1 MDIKA
6 LAEKSS
12 LRKYCLWTMV
22 VLAVFA
28 VAGFLVVPPVL
39 KSVLTRQLKEK
50 LHREVSIRE
59 IQFNPFVLA
68 VKIGGFSMK
77 ERDGS
82 GPFVS
87 FDDLYLNFQLASV
100 YRGGPVLRDIILKSP
115 RLTVVRGEDLKYNF
129 SDLLEEFASKPGSP
143 SKPIRYSL
151 NNIEIVGG
159 SVDFEDR
166 PNRTHHTVRDLRVAI
181 PFLSNLPY
189 YVNVY
194 VQPVFLAKI
203 NGTPVALHGK
213 TKPFSGSRET
223 SFDVNIDNFNV
234 PYYLNYVPLN
244 LKFRIASGLI
254 DTRALLSFNEYKD
267 KPPVI
272 AFTGK
277 VALKS
282 LAITDLTGGPVF
294 SLPLLDVS
302 IASSDVFGKK
312 ASLASVLV
320 QSPELRLLRDK
331 GGTLNVMSML
341 PGGKTDNAAIME
353 DRKEKEPPGAP
364 PSVDAAE
371 IRLAG
376 GKVVFSDLAVEKPFR
391 TTLDGIDVTVRHF
404 GNAPG
409 KSTAVEAAFRTE
421 AGEGFS
427 HVGDLTV
434 EPFGAE
440 GTVEIKRVLPKKYS
454 PYYAGKVLF
463 DVEDGV
469 LDLSTRYRYA
479 KKEGDG
485 EAMLSGLSA
494 TLRSLRLR
502 KRGAEEDFLR
512 VPLAAVKDT
521 DIHFGNRTLT
531 VGEFSTQKGSVSVR
545 READGAVNLGGMVPP
560 GKPAEKADAPET
572 KGAPPPAWVV
582 MLKTIMVDRYAVR
595 LDDASLSR
603 PVSLVAEPVTFTARD
618 ISTKKNSRGRASLR
632 IRTGEEG
639 VLAAAGPIGL
649 NPVSANLKVEIK
661 GLDIVPLQPYFT
673 EKMKIVVTRGD
684 VSASGDLALGIAQDN
699 TLTAS
704 YKGDA
709 TLARLA
715 TLDKANSE
723 DFLKWDSL
731 HLGGIDS
738 GINPLRVEIAEIALT
753 DFYSRLAVNPDGTLN
768 VQGIVESEAK
778 TTAPVSPAATDNA
791 APPRKPEPA
800 KLVRI
805 GKVTLQGGSVN
816 FTDRYI
822 RPSYFAN
829 LTEVGGRVS
838 GLSSEEDKL
847 ADVDLRGRLDNG
859 APLEITGKVNP
870 LRGDLY
876 VDLKVDF
883 KDIDLSPLT
892 PYSGRYAGYTIQKGK
907 LTLGLKYLIVKKKL
921 DATNTVFL
929 DQFTF
934 GDRVESP
941 EATKLPVR
949 LAIALLKDRKGE
961 IRLDLPLSGSLDDPK
976 FSLGSLI
983 LKVIVNILIKAATSP
998 FALLGA
1004 IFGGGEE
1011 LSYLEFEYGRS
1022 DLDDAG
1028 KGKLR
1033 ILEKALYDRPALK
1046 LEIAGRVDAAKDK
1059 EKLRQSAFER
1069 KVKARKLGDLVKK
1082 GVPAVSL
1089 DNVVVAPAEYPKYL
1103 ALAYRKET
1111 FPKPRNIIGIAKDL
1125 PVPEMEKLMLAHI
1138 QVTEDDLRHL
1148 ARQRAQAVKDDLLK
1162 PSRVEPG
1169 RIFLVEPKSLSPEKK
1184 EKTRDS
1190 RVDFVIK

>member
-1 MDIKA
+1 MDLKT
-6 LAEKSS
+6 LAKRPSV
-12 LRKYCLWTMV
+12 RKYALWTGA

-28 VAGFLVVPPVL
+28 VAGFLVVPPIL
-39 KSVLTRQLKEK
+39 KSVLTRQLGEK
-50 LHREVSIRE
+50 LHREVAIRE

-68 VKIGGFSMK
+68 VKINGFSMK

-87 FDDLYLNFQLASV
+87 FDELYLDFQLASV

-115 RLTVVRGEDLKYNF
+115 RLHVARGEDLKYNF
-129 SDLLEEFASKPGSP
+129 SDLLEEFAPKPGSS
-143 SKPIRYSL
+143 SKPLRYSL

-159 SVDFEDR
+159 GVDFEDR
-166 PNRTHHTVRDLRVAI
+166 PNRTRHTVRDLRVAI

-194 VQPVFLAKI
+194 VQPVFLARI
-203 NGTPVALHGK
+203 NGTPVALYGK

-223 SFDVNIDNFNV
+223 SFDVNIDDFNV
-234 PYYLNYVPLN
+234 PYYLNYVPLK

-254 DTRALLSFNEYKD
+254 DTRALLSFREYEG
-267 KPPVI
+267 KPSVL

-277 VALKS
+277 VALKK

-312 ASLASVLV
+312 ASFSSVLV

-331 GGTLNVMSML
+331 AGVLNVVSML
-341 PGGKTDNAAIME
+341 PGGKTDAAAAGG
-353 DRKEKEPPGAP
+353 DREEKAPPGVS

-376 GKVVFSDLAVEKPFR
+376 GKVVFSDLAAEKPFR
-391 TTLDGIDVTVRHF
+391 TTLERIDL
-404 GNAPG
+404 
-409 KSTAVEAAFRTE
+409 E
-421 AGEGFS
+421 
-427 HVGDLTV
+427 
-434 EPFGAE
+434 
-440 GTVEIKRVLPKKYS
+440 
-454 PYYAGKVLF
+454 
-463 DVEDGV
+463 
-469 LDLSTRYRYA
+469 
-479 KKEGDG
+479 
-485 EAMLSGLSA
+485 
-494 TLRSLRLR
+494 
-502 KRGAEEDFLR
+502 
-512 VPLAAVKDT
+512 VKDT
-521 DIHFGNRTLT
+521 DIQFGNRTLT
-531 VGEFSTQKGSVSVR
+531 VGEFSTRKGLVSMR
-545 READGAVNLGGMVPP
+545 REAGGEVNLGGFVPS
-560 GKPAEKADAPET
+560 GKPAGKADAQET
-572 KGAPPPAWVV
+572 KGAPPPEWVV
-582 MLKTIMVDRYAVR
+582 TLKKIAVDRYAVR

-603 PVSLVAEPVTFTARD
+603 PVSLVANPVTFTARD
-618 ISTKKNSRGRASLR
+618 VSTKRSSRGSASLA
-632 IRTGEEG
+632 IRTGEAG
-639 VLAAAGPIGL
+639 SLAAAGPVGL
-649 NPVSANLKVEIK
+649 NPVYADLKVAVK

-673 EKMKIVVTRGD
+673 DKLKIVVTRGE
-684 VSASGDLALGIAQDN
+684 VSANGNLGLETAQDN
-699 TLTAS
+699 TLAVS

-731 HLGGIDS
+731 HLGGIDL
-738 GINPLRVEIAEIALT
+738 GTNPLRVEIGEIALA
-753 DFYSRLAVNPDGTLN
+753 DFYSRLAVDTDGTLN
-768 VQGIVESEAK
+768 VQGIVESGAK
-778 TTAPVSPAATDNA
+778 PPAQVPSAATDNA
-791 APPRKPEPA
+791 ATPRKPEPA
-800 KLVRI
+800 KLVKI
-805 GKVTLQGGSVN
+805 GKMTLQGGSVN

-822 RPSYFAN
+822 KPSYSAN

-907 LTLGLKYLIVKKKL
+907 LTLGLKYLIVRKKL
-921 DATNTVFL
+921 EATNSVFL

-941 EATKLPVR
+941 DATKLPVR

-976 FSLGSLI
+976 FSLGRVI
-983 LKVIVNILIKAATSP
+983 LKVIVNILVKAATSP

-1028 KGKLR
+1028 RRKLST
-1033 ILEKALYDRPALK
+1033 LEKALYDRPALK
-1046 LEIAGRVDAAKDK
+1046 LEVAGHVDPAKDK
-1059 EKLRQSAFER
+1059 ETLRQSAFER
-1069 KVKARKLGDLVKK
+1069 KVKSQKLAELVEK
-1082 GVPAVSL
+1082 GAPAVSL

-1103 ALAYRKET
+1103 ALAYKREK
-1111 FPKPRNIIGIAKDL
+1111 FPKPRNFLGIAKDL

-1138 QVTEDDLRHL
+1138 QVTEDDLRLL
-1148 ARQRAQAVKDDLLK
+1148 ARRRAQAVKDVLL
-1162 PSRVEPG
+1162 SSRRVEPE
-1169 RIFLVEPKSLSPEKK
+1169 RIFLLEPKSLSPEKK
-1184 EKTRDS
+1184 EKMRDS